1 MYYIQSP
8 SLGRKRLTDDKPNA
22 LSQKRGTGMNQVI
35 VDGYIYISIAITLT
49 GAILSV
55 KSFQKNKT
63 TGFFLGCAC
72 AAAAPRR
79 RLRNAWSW

>member
-1 MYYIQSP
+1 
-8 SLGRKRLTDDKPNA
+8 
-22 LSQKRGTGMNQVI
+22 MNQVI
-35 VDGYIYISIAITLT
+35 VDGYIYISIVIALT

>member
-1 MYYIQSP
+1 
-8 SLGRKRLTDDKPNA
+8 
-22 LSQKRGTGMNQVI
+22 MNQVI